1 MQAEG
6 SQGGGQRSRIG
17 GREGLHNRAKQPKAC
32 RLMAAKEEDE
42 EGGEEQEPH
51 TWEQID
57 NRLQVGNLIITFKRY
72 SQLNNSRQ
80 ERSIEVCLIYRGV
93 YISNA
98 GMYRSLYF

>member
-51 TWEQID
+51 TQEQTG
-57 NRLQVGNLIITFKRY
+57 NRLQVSNLIVTSVEQQQTREK
-72 SQLNNSRQ
+72 
-80 ERSIEVCLIYRGV
+80 YRW
-93 YISNA
+93 
-98 GMYRSLYF
+98 LF